1 MADGTKTDAPDA
13 VNVQW
18 SWTAGFASAKQTAL
32 KKNTTSGKKGGGLND
47 SAYCER
53 SVRFR

>member
-18 SWTAGFASAKQTAL
+18 SWTAGFASAKRTAL
-32 KKNTTSGKKGGGLND
+32 KKNTKSGKKGGGSD
-47 SAYCER
+47 DTARGER
-53 SVRFR
+53 SV